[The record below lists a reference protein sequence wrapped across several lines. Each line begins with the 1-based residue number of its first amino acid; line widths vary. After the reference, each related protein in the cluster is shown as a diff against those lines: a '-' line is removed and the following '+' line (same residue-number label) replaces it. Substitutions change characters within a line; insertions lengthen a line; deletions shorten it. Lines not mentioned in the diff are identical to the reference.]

1 MCVLLNGFL
10 TVSLSER
17 GRSEGR
23 MVAGG
28 RLEQKTA
35 RVPLTC
41 GAYAPTDGFIVYPL
55 QGFACSSPQRIGSAY
70 ALVLCHRISLSQ

>member
-1 MCVLLNGFL
+1 MCILLNGFL
-10 TVSLSER
+10 TVSLLGR
-17 GRSEGR
+17 GH